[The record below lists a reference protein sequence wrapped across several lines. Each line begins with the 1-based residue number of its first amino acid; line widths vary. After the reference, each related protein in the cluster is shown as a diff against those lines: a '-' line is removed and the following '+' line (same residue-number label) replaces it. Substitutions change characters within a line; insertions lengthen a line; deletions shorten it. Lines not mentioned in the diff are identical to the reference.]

1 MVATVAAAGVIGYR
15 ISGLAW
21 MDAVYMT
28 VITITTVGYR
38 EVAGEPSAAE
48 QIITIIVIVT
58 GVSTVLYTFTL
69 GVQVVVEGQLR
80 DFVGRRRMN
89 RRIADFRGHTI
100 VCGWGRVGKGVVRDL
115 TAAGEQVVVIDE
127 SADRVRDL
135 DLPVVVGD
143 ATLDGTLRAAG
154 IANAKALV
162 AALEGDAENLFVTL
176 SARTINSGL
185 FIVARARA
193 DESVPKLSRAG
204 ADRVVNPQELGATR
218 MASFVVQPHVAEFVD
233 VVMHERSMEFR
244 MREFEI
250 ADDCWLSGRSLR
262 DANLRDRADVLV
274 LAVRGTDGAFRANPN
289 PDTVITAGDV
299 VIAVGTSDSLAGLSE
314 ALA

>member
-1 MVATVAAAGVIGYR
+1 MFIAGAIGYR
-15 ISGLAW
+15 VFGLAW

-38 EVAGEPSAAE
+38 EITGIPSAAE
-48 QIITIIVIVT
+48 QVFTLIIIVT

-89 RRIADFRGHTI
+89 RRIADYSGHTI
-100 VCGWGRVGKGVVRDL
+100 VCGWGRVGKGVVHDL
-115 TAAGEQVVVIDE
+115 RSAGSQIVVIDE
-127 SADRVRDL
+127 DPERVRDL

-143 ATLDGTLRAAG
+143 ATLDATLRAAG
-154 IANAKALV
+154 VNKARSLI

-176 SARTINSGL
+176 SARTINPDL

-193 DESVPKLSRAG
+193 DESVAKLSRAG

-218 MASFVVQPHVAEFVD
+218 MASFVLQPNVAEFVD

-250 ADDCWLSGRSLR
+250 AVDCWLNGTSLR
-262 DANLRDRADVLV
+262 DANLRDRANVLV
-274 LAVRGTDGAFRANPN
+274 LAVRDADGSFRTNPS
-289 PDTVITAGDV
+289 PDTVIRAGDI
-299 VIAVGTSDSLAGLSE
+299 VIAVGTTDSLAGFAEVLT
-314 ALA
+314 